1 MKAHAADLD
10 RELLEASA
18 RMPFAAMKRL
28 VTMGA
33 DRRFVARLHG
43 AGDLGVAQVTVTS
56 AGWEPAGPDRRL
68 LLAVRR
74 DGELIDAAALASHS
88 RNEWALCT
96 GDGWALGMDLIDDV
110 HRALAAEQK
119 RLRLRLYG
127 TPFDWLAGGG
137 DGLCV
142 LDWSQSALMELRL
155 LGERVTIEVS
165 PGAAERLKAMLA
177 YGGLPRVTETRNGMG
192 IAA

>member
-1 MKAHAADLD
+1 MTAELELG
-10 RELLEASA
+10 REMLEASA

-33 DRRFVARLHG
+33 DRRFVSRLHG
-43 AGDLGVAQVTVTS
+43 AGDLGVAQVTVSKT
-56 AGWEPAGPDRRL
+56 GWEPLGPDRRL

-88 RNEWALCT
+88 RNEWALRT
-96 GDGWALGMDLIDDV
+96 GDGWALGMDLIDDA
-110 HRALAAEQK
+110 HRALAGEQN
-119 RLRLRLYG
+119 RLRVRLYG

-142 LDWSQSALMELRL
+142 LDWSQAALMELRL

-165 PGAAERLKAMLA
+165 PGAAERMKAMLA
-177 YGGLPRVTETRNGMG
+177 YGGLPRVTETRDGMG